1 MVGMV
6 TLSSLGGS
14 IEGTQWMSVD
24 RRGGVRDP
32 GKALEVW
39 LRCWATVSLLILDTH
54 AKNVPGHP
62 LGYARVGLLHVS
74 AGCLP
79 DEVMLWPQV
88 AQLDQKPQ
96 HLPGSLPFPI
106 TTNIRRLNWKQ
117 QRRKYATG
125 IRQGRILPWGQELRA
140 GPVYRGTGSQRE
152 WLEVRGRAS
161 CNTPHSALL
170 QLH

>member
-1 MVGMV
+1 M
-6 TLSSLGGS
+6 
-14 IEGTQWMSVD
+14 GTQWIFVD
-24 RRGGVRDP
+24 RRGGIRDP

-39 LRCWATVSLLILDTH
+39 LCCWATVSLLILDTH
-54 AKNVPGHP
+54 AKNVPGHA
-62 LGYARVGLLHVS
+62 LGYARVRLLHVS

-79 DEVMLWPQV
+79 DGVMLWPQV

-96 HLPGSLPFPI
+96 HLPGSLSI
-106 TTNIRRLNWKQ
+106 TPNTCRLNQKH

-140 GPVYRGTGSQRE
+140 RPVYRGTGSQRE

-170 QLH
+170 QWHCLASGCPVW